1 MECWVVQD
9 LPFSRSVLSVFQP
22 QLAAVESSAAAHEA
36 VAGTARSP
44 VTREDSSH
52 NKQNIVF

>member
-22 QLAAVESSAAAHEA
+22 QLAAVESSAVAHEV

-44 VTREDSSH
+44 VT
-52 NKQNIVF
+52 